1 MTIHFKQEHFNYA
14 RYKQTRERW
23 IPNPV
28 SLTIAMVLASI
39 FLVTQV
45 NAEPYLAL
53 RANQKCS
60 ACHVNP
66 LGGGARTTFG
76 AYYGSQVL
84 PAVPGNQQAFDN
96 GQITETLR
104 LGADLR
110 FNMNISDNDADEEAR
125 SFNTQ
130 SGQLY
135 FTLQPKDSHFLI
147 YFDEQI
153 APGGAVNREAWG
165 LAKLGK
171 TNHYVKAGSIMLP
184 FGYRFEDDSAFVRQ
198 VSNITFDSNDT
209 GVELGLEYGKGT
221 VNFAVT
227 NGTSA
232 PNNDDKNFQFAT
244 RAEFVGSNIRGGA
257 SYILNDAE
265 LGETNMFA
273 LFGGFNI
280 WGFNILVEFDHIE
293 DKSSLNAFGGTLVK
307 QAALFE
313 INREIVKGYNI
324 KFTTEYLDDD
334 EDLDENEKTRNSLL
348 LEATPF
354 AYAQIRGGIRVGEDI
369 PQNESGNFTQ
379 AFVQLHLYY

>member
-1 MTIHFKQEHFNYA
+1 MSIHSKRQKRKYSEAVILVAAFILSSFF
-14 RYKQTRERW
+14 
-23 IPNPV
+23 
-28 SLTIAMVLASI
+28 LLA
-39 FLVTQV
+39 QV

-66 LGGGARTTFG
+66 LGGGARTAFG
-76 AYYGSQVL
+76 SYYGSQVL
-84 PAVPGNQQAFDN
+84 PAVPGNQQAMDA

-110 FNMNISDNDADEEAR
+110 FNMNMSDNDAEEESR

-135 FTLQPKDSHFLI
+135 FTLQPKDSRFLI

-171 TNHYVKAGSIMLP
+171 SNHYIKAGSIMLP
-184 FGYRFEDDSAFVRQ
+184 YGYRFEDDSAFVRQ
-198 VSNITFDSNDT
+198 ISNVTFDSNDT

-221 VNFAVT
+221 VNFAIT
-227 NGTSA
+227 NGTAA

-244 RAEFVGSNIRGGA
+244 RAEYVGTNIRGGA
-257 SYILNDAE
+257 SYILNDAD
-265 LGETNMFA
+265 LGETRMFA
-273 LFGGFNI
+273 VFGGFNL
-280 WGFNILVEFDHIE
+280 WGFNVLAEFDHIE
-293 DKSSLNAFGGTLVK
+293 DESSPNAFGGTLVK
-307 QAALFE
+307 QATLFE

-354 AYAQIRGGIRVGEDI
+354 AYAQIRGGVRVGEDI
-369 PQNESGNFTQ
+369 PQNEEGNFTQ